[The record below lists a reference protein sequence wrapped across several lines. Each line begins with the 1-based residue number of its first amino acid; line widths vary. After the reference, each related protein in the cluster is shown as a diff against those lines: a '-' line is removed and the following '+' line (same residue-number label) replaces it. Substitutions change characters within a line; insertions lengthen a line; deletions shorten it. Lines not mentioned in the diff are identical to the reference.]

1 MSALE
6 GFLAEFTLVL
16 QDATAKLQ
24 GPLNDERISTLT
36 PSETLPENNKK
47 LWELLAQTVNMAD
60 QIVHLLQPPAIR
72 LAETYLAYLDTK
84 ALVSAVTHNI
94 PDLLPPSTPLPL
106 PVLAQKA
113 NLQPLRLKQI
123 MRTLHHNANI
133 FAYDAPT
140 DTYSHN
146 EASLLLQKD
155 HWTQW
160 HRWVTLYGEEFYDAA
175 RAIPQAIRAG
185 ESRSAAQ
192 IAYGTDKP
200 IFTYF
205 AERGLQEKF
214 HKALG
219 AGAVAQAPGMLAD
232 YDWNELGDAVVC
244 DIGAGGGDFIA
255 SLLRKNPRMKGAVLE
270 IQPVVDM
277 LTQKFNNN
285 SSSDA
290 TFNDIADRMTQLHAG
305 DFLTAIPPYEV
316 YTIKWCLHNW
326 TDADVLK
333 ILANVR
339 RAIKLSPRARL
350 VVIESVLK
358 PGRSSRVW
366 RYGDLT
372 MMSTANG
379 LERTEAEWRKLA
391 GQAGWVVK
399 DIVPLRHAWA
409 SAIDLRPFFTV
420 SM

>member
-6 GFLAEFTLVL
+6 SFLADFTLVL

-24 GPLNDERISTLT
+24 GALNDERISTIT
-36 PSETLPENNKK
+36 PSQTLPENNKK
-47 LWELLAQTVNMAD
+47 LWDLLAQTVNMAD

-94 PDLLPPSTPLPL
+94 PDLLTTQTPLPTAI
-106 PVLAQKA
+106 LAQKA

-133 FAYDAPT
+133 FAYDPLT

-175 RAIPQAIRAG
+175 RALPQAITAD

-205 AERGLQEKF
+205 AEQGLQEKF

-232 YDWNELGDAVVC
+232 YNWTDLGDAVVC

-255 SLLRKNPRMKGAVLE
+255 ALLRKYPRLKGAVLE

-277 LTQKFNNN
+277 LQQKFD
-285 SSSDA
+285 STTPDGI
-290 TFNDIADRMTQLHAG
+290 FNDIADRMTQLHAG
-305 DFLTAIPPYEV
+305 DFLTSVPPYEV

-333 ILANVR
+333 ILANIR
-339 RAIKLSPRARL
+339 RAIKLTPRARL

-358 PGRSSRVW
+358 EGRSSRVW

-372 MMSTANG
+372 MMSTVNG

-409 SAIDLRPFFTV
+409 AAIDLRPFFTV